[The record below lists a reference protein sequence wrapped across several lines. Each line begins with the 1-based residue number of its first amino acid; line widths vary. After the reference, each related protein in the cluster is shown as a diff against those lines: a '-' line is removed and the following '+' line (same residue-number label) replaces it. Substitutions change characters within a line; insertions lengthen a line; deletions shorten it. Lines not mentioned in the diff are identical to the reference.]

1 MFKSLNKAIPFI
13 AREKITNIG
22 TGANLDNPTKI
33 LSIDILDSDRR
44 RGMMVVGAT
53 GVGKTRLEEHFVS
66 QDIAKGYNV
75 VVFDPKG
82 DQALFSKIYEL
93 AIKYDRRED
102 LILVTPLYP
111 ELSALINP
119 MQEYFMIDEPVD
131 HVTAAIPP
139 SRDEVFKWIAKEIA
153 MGVISAE
160 IILADQERRLPNL
173 NFENIRTKISKD
185 ALTATRDA
193 LKTINSHESN
203 RVAGIINDVLQS
215 GPEHLAK
222 VSMSLRTALMDLSAG
237 NIGKII
243 GQADCNRFSK
253 RVENGKKIIMVVHT
267 GAMLIKDGSKT
278 LGRVLVSMLQKFIGR
293 TYSSSKEVLDTALCI
308 YIDEAQRV
316 VYEGIE
322 TLPAMAGSANVMTT
336 FLIQDIAQLSAEL
349 GEDFAKIILNNCNTK
364 IFMRCP
370 DADTSDYVTRHFGT
384 KNVLTGIY
392 SPNQVTTREV
402 EQDVIKPYD
411 VLSLQNRDFLMLS
424 YSGRFK
430 GKTTDVP
437 KSTKKIEFPDA
448 PTMASVND
456 DEEQAVQEGA

>member
-1 MFKSLNKAIPFI
+1 
-13 AREKITNIG
+13 
-22 TGANLDNPTKI
+22 
-33 LSIDILDSDRR
+33 
-44 RGMMVVGAT
+44 
-53 GVGKTRLEEHFVS
+53 
-66 QDIAKGYNV
+66 
-75 VVFDPKG
+75 
-82 DQALFSKIYEL
+82 
-93 AIKYDRRED
+93 
-102 LILVTPLYP
+102 
-111 ELSALINP
+111 
-119 MQEYFMIDEPVD
+119 
-131 HVTAAIPP
+131 
-139 SRDEVFKWIAKEIA
+139 
-153 MGVISAE
+153 
-160 IILADQERRLPNL
+160 
-173 NFENIRTKISKD
+173 
-185 ALTATRDA
+185 
-193 LKTINSHESN
+193 
-203 RVAGIINDVLQS
+203 
-215 GPEHLAK
+215 
-222 VSMSLRTALMDLSAG
+222 MDLSAG

-392 SPNQVTTREV
+392 SPGHDQG
-402 EQDVIKPYD
+402 
-411 VLSLQNRDFLMLS
+411 
-424 YSGRFK
+424 GRAGRNK
-430 GKTTDVP
+430 
-437 KSTKKIEFPDA
+437 
-448 PTMASVND
+448 
-456 DEEQAVQEGA
+456 AV